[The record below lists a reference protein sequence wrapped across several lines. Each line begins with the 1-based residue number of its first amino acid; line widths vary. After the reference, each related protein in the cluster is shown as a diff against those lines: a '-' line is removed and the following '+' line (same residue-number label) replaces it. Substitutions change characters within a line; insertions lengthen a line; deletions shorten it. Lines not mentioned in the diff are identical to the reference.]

1 MKVKRKIFSN
11 KATLALPYTLNL
23 RPRGHEFIGKG
34 HDNSA
39 FSFFSPSESF
49 LCFFFENLA
58 FFCNS
63 INLIKNMLFSILI
76 LSIKEKP

>member
-39 FSFFSPSESF
+39 FSFFPPSESF
-49 LCFFFENLA
+49 LCFFWKFG

-63 INLIKNMLFSILI
+63 INLIKNMLFSILK

>member
-39 FSFFSPSESF
+39 FSFFPPSESF
-49 LCFFFENLA
+49 LCFFGKFC
-58 FFCNS
+58 FFLQLHKFNKKYALLNFN
-63 INLIKNMLFSILI
+63 IVY
-76 LSIKEKP
+76 

>member
-1 MKVKRKIFSN
+1 MKVKRKIFSS

-39 FSFFSPSESF
+39 FSFFPPSESF
-49 LCFFFENLA
+49 LVFFLKIWL
-58 FFCNS
+58 FFATP
-63 INLIKNMLFSILI
+63 LI
-76 LSIKEKP
+76 

>member
-23 RPRGHEFIGKG
+23 GPRGHEFIGKG
-34 HDNSA
+34 HNNSA
-39 FSFFSPSESF
+39 FSFFPPSESW
-49 LCFFFENLA
+49 FFFLENLA

-76 LSIKEKP
+76 LSIKEKT